1 MTEET
6 APDLLLDEFT
16 AEECSVMFYTN
27 PTAEFAQR
35 THELLEALK
44 AVNSLPQDERP
55 ARLAELR
62 GSLRELMDSVKGG
75 HSVRPDGTILHPASQ
90 ETVWFDTAG
99 THTTCKSHLVTEHK
113 HTLSRRAAGRDGA
126 RMASARLLEEHRIK
140 LDRYALL
147 AAIAQRQ
154 LLDGMRPVAPLVL
167 PVVVST
173 HGEFCPGAVEL
184 QEWLVEKYRL
194 RLLLEGP
201 RDDGEALEDLTA
213 CFRRELRASLLIA
226 MIRGTSA
233 SLNAAGLPKRFKP
246 KDTVIVPPTPSS
258 PAPSGPAQDLEEGE
272 ICASDASDASDGSE
286 GSDESGNDSSP
297 TSGFDSGSAAS
308 NAGDHTPSAKTRRSA
323 RIAQRSG
330 VGQQLLAPPT
340 PPAPTHFSL
349 EMADGFPILLT
360 TCTTTTTNSLVSS

>member
-1 MTEET
+1 
-6 APDLLLDEFT
+6 
-16 AEECSVMFYTN
+16 MFKKN
-27 PTAEFAQR
+27 
-35 THELLEALK
+35 
-44 AVNSLPQDERP
+44 
-55 ARLAELR
+55 
-62 GSLRELMDSVKGG
+62 
-75 HSVRPDGTILHPASQ
+75 
-90 ETVWFDTAG
+90 VWFDTAG

-126 RMASARLLEEHRIK
+126 RMASARLLEEYRIK

-246 KDTVIVPPTPSS
+246 KDTVITPS
-258 PAPSGPAQDLEEGE
+258 PAPPGP
-272 ICASDASDASDGSE
+272 
-286 GSDESGNDSSP
+286 SP
-297 TSGFDSGSAAS
+297 S
-308 NAGDHTPSAKTRRSA
+308 R
-323 RIAQRSG
+323 
-330 VGQQLLAPPT
+330 LL
-340 PPAPTHFSL
+340 
-349 EMADGFPILLT
+349 
-360 TCTTTTTNSLVSS
+360 

>member
-1 MTEET
+1 
-6 APDLLLDEFT
+6 
-16 AEECSVMFYTN
+16 
-27 PTAEFAQR
+27 
-35 THELLEALK
+35 
-44 AVNSLPQDERP
+44 
-55 ARLAELR
+55 
-62 GSLRELMDSVKGG
+62 
-75 HSVRPDGTILHPASQ
+75 
-90 ETVWFDTAG
+90 
-99 THTTCKSHLVTEHK
+99 
-113 HTLSRRAAGRDGA
+113 
-126 RMASARLLEEHRIK
+126 MASARLLEEHRIK

-154 LLDGMRPVAPLVL
+154 LLDGMRPVAPLLL

-246 KDTVIVPPTPSS
+246 KDTVIVPPTPSR
-258 PAPSGPAQDLEEGE
+258 PAPSQDLEEGE
-272 ICASDASDASDGSE
+272 ICASNATDGSE
-286 GSDESGNDSSP
+286 GTDENGNDSSP
-297 TSGFDSGSAAS
+297 TSGSDSDSAAS
-308 NAGDHTPSAKTRRSA
+308 NAGDHHTPSATTRRSA

-360 TCTTTTTNSLVSS
+360 TCCTTTNSLVSS